1 MDEFPFEIDGFD
13 IRFLIAE
20 KGIRWTAYNANG
32 DNGGMSKAGTE
43 IIDRLARKRKCVIT
57 CRDMSVQ
64 EARLLLPRIEPL
76 YVTLRYYDLALGV
89 VSKVM
94 YSNNADALVNCI
106 YSDGEALIQGVSF
119 PLVMM

>member
-20 KGIRWTAYNANG
+20 GGIKWTAYNVNG

-43 IIDRLARKRKCVIT
+43 ILDRLARKRRCTIT
-57 CRDMSVQ
+57 CRDMSVA
-64 EARLLLPRIEPL
+64 EAKLLLPRIEPL
-76 YVTLRYYDLALGV
+76 YVTVRYHDLALGV
-89 VSKVM
+89 VQRVM
-94 YSNNADALVNCI
+94 YSNNADAAVNWI
-106 YSDGEALIQGVSF
+106 YSDGEALIRGVSF